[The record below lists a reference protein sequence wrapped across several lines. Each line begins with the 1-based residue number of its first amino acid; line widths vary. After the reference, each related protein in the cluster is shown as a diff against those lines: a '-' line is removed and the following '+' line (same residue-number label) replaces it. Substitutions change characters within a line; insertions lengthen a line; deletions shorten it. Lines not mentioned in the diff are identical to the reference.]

1 MFTIIMDKEFLV
13 YTIPICTYSYVLY
26 RYYVNRYKKEF
37 EETTDLEK
45 KDNIHEFLNDINDYC
60 PSAKNDCL
68 LSYNITDYAYKYIK
82 EYGLDD
88 YLDKVTRKSKVFQTD
103 KEYVFIWKDNEIEEE
118 NNKGNM
124 FSVYHV
130 SPIIHQNYASN
141 AKIKLEEK
149 CGKGKCDVV
158 KIMKQIKEVSD
169 KYENGGF
176 IEYYWF
182 DVVSQETV
190 VKKSFV
196 IKIKDVEYKGKKT
209 NLYIGSGHTV
219 KKAGQELDFFKLNL
233 LFFNCLLF
241 VSMWIFFNIN
251 ATLKSKTLTSIILI
265 FSVVYLSSLML
276 DSYHLEYSISEYEEQ
291 IKNIMYSA
299 RIMAA
304 FTGSL
309 IIYLNLIKAKQVTAL
324 YQLLVITLLFT
335 LFSSIYY
342 TSRDK
347 DSVSLVYLLKYVSI
361 INASLTIFLTFILV
375 TIKKTL
381 PR

>member
-1 MFTIIMDKEFLV
+1 M
-13 YTIPICTYSYVLY
+13 
-26 RYYVNRYKKEF
+26 
-37 EETTDLEK
+37 
-45 KDNIHEFLNDINDYC
+45 
-60 PSAKNDCL
+60 
-68 LSYNITDYAYKYIK
+68 
-82 EYGLDD
+82 
-88 YLDKVTRKSKVFQTD
+88 
-103 KEYVFIWKDNEIEEE
+103 
-118 NNKGNM
+118 
-124 FSVYHV
+124 
-130 SPIIHQNYASN
+130 
-141 AKIKLEEK
+141 
-149 CGKGKCDVV
+149 
-158 KIMKQIKEVSD
+158 
-169 KYENGGF
+169 
-176 IEYYWF
+176 
-182 DVVSQETV
+182 VSQETV

-196 IKIKDVEYKGKKT
+196 IKIEDIEYKGKKT

-276 DSYHLEYSISEYEEQ
+276 DSYHLEYSINEYEEQ
-291 IKNIMYSA
+291 IKNIMNSA

-324 YQLLVITLLFT
+324 YQLLVVTLLFT